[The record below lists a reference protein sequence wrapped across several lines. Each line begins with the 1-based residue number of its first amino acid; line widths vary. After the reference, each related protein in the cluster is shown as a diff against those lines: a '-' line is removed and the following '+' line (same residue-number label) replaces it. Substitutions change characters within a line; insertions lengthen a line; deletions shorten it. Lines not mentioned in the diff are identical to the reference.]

1 MQNLM
6 AGQICAELL
15 DMVAL
20 AERVVAGEEIEIV
33 ESFESDDMDIMV
45 LFSNLKEFLLTVEG
59 EGESMLVTLR
69 SVSMPE
75 LNIGLPR
82 PVYVNMGK
90 PLVVEDYC

>member
-1 MQNLM
+1 M

>member
-1 MQNLM
+1 MQSLM
-6 AGQICAELL
+6 GGQICAELL

-20 AERVVAGEEIEIV
+20 AERVIAGEEIEVV
-33 ESFESDDMDIMV
+33 ESFEYENADIMV

-59 EGESMLVTLR
+59 SGEGMLLTLR
-69 SVSMPE
+69 SVNVPE

-82 PVYVNMGK
+82 PVYVNLGK

>member
-1 MQNLM
+1 MQSLM
-6 AGQICAELL
+6 SGQVCAELL

-20 AERVVAGEEIEIV
+20 AERVIAGEEIEVV
-33 ESFESDDMDIMV
+33 ESFEYEDMDIMV

-59 EGESMLVTLR
+59 SGEKMLVTLR
-69 SVSMPE
+69 SVSVPE

-82 PVYVNMGK
+82 PVYVNIGN